1 MHRHIPTAILLLLMI
16 VLFVAMD
23 ETLLPQLLTALAV
36 DVGEPRAALR
46 QGVVLEDICHV
57 MEQSRHCKEHLRRC
71 RSTLP
76 FQKALRVAVPMLR
89 RPGQPLDALL
99 FVTLDHL
106 PLEQQLPQQ
115 ILRMEIAA
123 LGRSIQPADLFQER
137 HAVAPELQFHFT
149 AHTVGGHDLACF
161 QILLHRYLLF
171 PLSVSLALDS
181 SPDRETLGTKRTLPL
196 AAKASP
202 IRRGGIAQQRRRGF
216 VLL

>member
-1 MHRHIPTAILLLLMI
+1 MIFANTTCKGPSKKGPKGFDVFRLLRKHAVLMHRHIPTAILLLLMI
-16 VLFVAMD
+16 VLFVAVD
-23 ETLLPQLLTALAV
+23 ETFLPQLLTALAV

-76 FQKALRVAVPMLR
+76 FQKALRVVVPMLR

-115 ILRMEIAA
+115 ILRMEIAG
-123 LGRSIQPADLFQER
+123 LGGGADVIHGLAGIPSYRFT
-137 HAVAPELQFHFT
+137 LQIFL
-149 AHTVGGHDLACF
+149 AQTVGCIVVSVVGGVF
-161 QILLHRYLLF
+161 Q
-171 PLSVSLALDS
+171 PLDS
-181 SPDRETLGTKRTLPL
+181 RL
-196 AAKASP
+196 
-202 IRRGGIAQQRRRGF
+202 
-216 VLL
+216 